1 MIGGSEN
8 LCFGSSHLS
17 AAYWLGR
24 PFRPEKNSIHDFDGP
39 VVRRPPAR
47 ERPWSE
53 VFAALETFKL
63 KSESLERSRG
73 ELVCAH
79 NFFTEV
85 ILSFPHSNT

>member
-24 PFRPEKNSIHDFDGP
+24 PFRAEKNSIYDFGGP

-73 ELVCAH
+73 ELICAPQLH
-79 NFFTEV
+79 
-85 ILSFPHSNT
+85 

>member
-8 LCFGSSHLS
+8 VCFGSSHLC

-24 PFRPEKNSIHDFDGP
+24 PFRAEKNSIYDFGGP